1 VCARSS
7 SSFSDGFM
15 NVWNLGWKLALVAN
29 GTAHAAVL
37 DTYQAERQ
45 PVGRNVLPLTDRAF
59 AIATSTGPAG
69 PIRANPGRHATRPVR
84 RPVPGRPGR
93 RAAGPPYHL
102 PTGHR
107 LQRQPRSP
115 RRPPQVAAAR
125 AAGGRPSARRPA
137 PKSMAVPRPCTGS
150 APRRVSELLLTSVTD
165 EWHSDHVDPLA
176 AQHPGLIDVHRLSRQ
191 PGPGVLHD
199 TGGDAHRRLA
209 LAVRSERQSLFR
221 LGHRNNPW
229 IGWAVGVS
237 AAAQLATIYVRAST
251 TPSAPRPSPPAAP
264 RRAPLV
270 DHRVRRRRDRKGYP
284 PTRQRP
290 RRHDARR
297 TACLHGV
304 GDLRPNLGFSAR
316 ASRTPHPPS
325 TR

>member
-84 RPVPGRPGR
+84 RPLPGRPGR

-237 AAAQLATIYVRAST
+237 AAAHLATIYVRAST
-251 TPSAPRPSPPAAP
+251 TPSAPRPSPSRSTSSCSSCRPPRSSPSRSKRLSADAAAPAAP
-264 RRAPLV
+264 RRATDRLPP
-270 DHRVRRRRDRKGYP
+270 RRRR
-284 PTRQRP
+284 
-290 RRHDARR
+290 
-297 TACLHGV
+297 
-304 GDLRPNLGFSAR
+304 SA
-316 ASRTPHPPS
+316 PQP
-325 TR
+325 

>member
-84 RPVPGRPGR
+84 RPLPGRP
-93 RAAGPPYHL
+93 AAGPPGSVPSPNWPSATATAPQSSTAAPSGGRAGRRRATAC
-102 PTGHR
+102 PT
-107 LQRQPRSP
+107 PRS
-115 RRPPQVAAAR
+115 
-125 AAGGRPSARRPA
+125 
-137 PKSMAVPRPCTGS
+137 KSMAVPRPCTGS

-237 AAAQLATIYVRAST
+237 AAAHLATIYVRAST
-251 TPSAPRPSPPAAP
+251 TPSAPRPSPSRSTSSCSSCRPPRSSPSRSKRLSADAAAPAAP
-264 RRAPLV
+264 RRATDRLPP
-270 DHRVRRRRDRKGYP
+270 RRRR
-284 PTRQRP
+284 
-290 RRHDARR
+290 
-297 TACLHGV
+297 
-304 GDLRPNLGFSAR
+304 SA
-316 ASRTPHPPS
+316 PQPWV
-325 TR
+325 